1 MTSHDQAEPGASG
14 QEIISLLVRWWQN
27 RRPGDRLAHL
37 ADPSGSDGAVALREV
52 HRQVEGSVL
61 LDAAGRTAE
70 EVHAEALR
78 SLGVDVSP
86 GKRSD
91 WRHALRGR
99 HEKRLI
105 LIMNAHR
112 AGRTRSSSEPDKVIS
127 WTAKDLSEGETGVI
141 LHHTPFRLSRLS
153 DVSFTIQSRGV
164 SETAW
169 PTPVR
174 ALALA
179 QPRVVPLRVW
189 VELTLALGEEPVTE
203 NALHS
208 LLENYSDHLVSG
220 EHGVAFADEG
230 LAEELRHST
239 GDEEVSRVNRHM
251 AEWLT
256 EISPEFLHPEGWAK
270 SGPEGLYAAEGL
282 AMHAAQADS
291 AEAVSVGDGT
301 HGSLFMGLLQDGGAL
316 ANIPQT
322 TLMDAAYCAFVVDLP
337 GNSAAGDA
345 IHLWSYGVI
354 PPSQPE
360 WAAWLHLMATARGD
374 RPLAAA
380 ITDSGVHLPW
390 KAKWTH
396 WRPPGGYHW
405 RFLEPGPVD
414 GLVEVRWQGRPAV
427 AALESWTSRADIW
440 DAVSGEPLAGPWYEE
455 IPEEYHCD
463 LSWPPGEQEGGPGP
477 QTVDD
482 FEDAISD
489 EEAVH
494 DLFLGSP
501 PLSLGNQVIVG
512 GSGGLFAIES
522 TEGKALS
529 GINYSYTEPFSGR
542 YAFTTAV
549 TPVDAPPPG
558 PSDLVELYGP
568 RCIHAF
574 PASMLPE
581 GITDEPT
588 RRTLI
593 EFGLPALSNED
604 GLGIYPLGDSR
615 MDIFEEVNW
624 PANLDTVKE
633 TGPFFQ
639 IGFWMGGELVIDG
652 PTGHVL
658 RVPTEHGEE
667 HLAGLP
673 AAHSLE
679 SFLTMVALWVTGHLT
694 RGLVEGDDEA
704 YLLPDHVL
712 AAHKRIDPVGAEA
725 PAWAYAFHNS

>member
-1 MTSHDQAEPGASG
+1 MTSHDQAGPGASG

-27 RRPGDRLAHL
+27 WRSGDRLAHL
-37 ADPSGSDGAVALREV
+37 ADPSGSDGAAVLREV

-61 LDAAGRTAE
+61 LDAGGRTAE

-78 SLGVDVSP
+78 SLGVDMSP
-86 GKRSD
+86 DKRSD
-91 WRHALRGR
+91 WPRALKGQR
-99 HEKRLI
+99 EKRLI

-112 AGRTRSSSEPDKVIS
+112 AGRTRSSSEPDKVAS
-127 WTAKDLSEGETGVI
+127 WTAKDLSGEKTGVI
-141 LHHTPFRLSRLS
+141 LHHTPVRLSRLS
-153 DVSFTIQSRGV
+153 EVSFTLQSRGS

-189 VELTLALGEEPVTE
+189 AELTLALGGEPITE
-203 NALHS
+203 HALHG
-208 LLENYSDHLVSG
+208 LLEDFSDHLVSG

-230 LAEELRHST
+230 LAEELRRGT

-282 AMHAAQADS
+282 AMHAAQADGS
-291 AEAVSVGDGT
+291 AG
-301 HGSLFMGLLQDGGAL
+301 HGNPGPLFKGLLQDGGAL

-322 TLMDAAYCAFVVDLP
+322 TLMGAAYSTFVVDLP

-354 PPSQPE
+354 PAGQAE
-360 WAAWLHLMATARGD
+360 WAAWLYLMATARGD
-374 RPLAAA
+374 QRLAAA
-380 ITDSGVHLPW
+380 IADSGVHLPW

-414 GLVEVRWQGRPAV
+414 GLAEVRWQGRPAV
-427 AALESWTSRADIW
+427 AAIETWTSRADIW
-440 DAVSGEPLAGPWYEE
+440 DAVSGERLAGPWYEE
-455 IPEEYHCD
+455 IPEEYHGD
-463 LSWPPGEQEGGPGP
+463 LSWPPGEQEGGAGP

-482 FEDAISD
+482 FEDAMSD
-489 EEAVH
+489 EEPVH
-494 DLFLGSP
+494 DLLLGSP

-512 GSGGLFAIES
+512 GSGGLFAIEPA
-522 TEGKALS
+522 EGEAFS
-529 GINYSYTEPFSGR
+529 SVNYSSTEPFSGR

-558 PSDLVELYGP
+558 PSDLVELYGA
-568 RCIHAF
+568 RRIHTF
-574 PASMLPE
+574 PESMLPE
-581 GITDEPT
+581 GLTDEPT

-615 MDIFEEVNW
+615 MDIFDEVNW

-633 TGPFFQ
+633 SGPFFQ
-639 IGFWMGGELVIDG
+639 IGFWMGGRLVIDG

-658 RVPTEHGEE
+658 RIPTEDGEE

-679 SFLTMVALWVTGHLT
+679 NFLTMVALWVTGHLT
-694 RGLVEGDDEA
+694 KGLVEGDDEA

-712 AAHKRIDPVGAEA
+712 AAHKLIDPVGAEA
-725 PAWAYAFHNS
+725 PAWAYAFHNP